1 MPIAQGCGYDAK
13 SLAVVMTALAE
24 LHQDLQV
31 APLFA
36 AFLVHALK
44 NGNFDFVLA
53 LLQEDHLPTFCNL
66 VWK

>member
-1 MPIAQGCGYDAK
+1 MPKAAFDMAMMHF
-13 SLAVVMTALAE
+13 VVMTALVE

-53 LLQEDHLPTFCNL
+53 LLREDHL
-66 VWK
+66 

>member
-1 MPIAQGCGYDAK
+1 MPKAAFDMAMMQK
-13 SLAVVMTALAE
+13 SLAVVMTALVE

-31 APLFA
+31 SPLFA

-53 LLQEDHLPTFCNL
+53 LLWEDRL
-66 VWK
+66 